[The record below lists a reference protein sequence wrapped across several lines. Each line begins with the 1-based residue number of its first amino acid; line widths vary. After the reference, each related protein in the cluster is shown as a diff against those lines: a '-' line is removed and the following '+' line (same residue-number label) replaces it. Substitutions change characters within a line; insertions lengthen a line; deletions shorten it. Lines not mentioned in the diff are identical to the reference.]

1 MRHHAGDDL
10 EGPEPDARHARR
22 AGRRARRCGRDG
34 LSDCVA
40 EPRSRT
46 FSWSD
51 PGETVAGIT
60 ALPGLE
66 ALEQTLAG
74 ELPYPPM
81 AHLMGMR
88 LVEVVRGRV
97 VWEAVPG
104 EEHYNPIG
112 TVHAGF
118 ATTLLDSAMGTAFV
132 SEADAG
138 TRWTTLELKANFT
151 RAITAETGPVRC
163 TGTVVHR
170 GRTVVTTEARL
181 EDAANRLLAHGSS
194 TILVL
199 AA

>member
-1 MRHHAGDDL
+1 
-10 EGPEPDARHARR
+10 
-22 AGRRARRCGRDG
+22 
-34 LSDCVA
+34 VA
-40 EPRSRT
+40 EQRSRT

-51 PGETVAGIT
+51 PAETLAGIT
-60 ALPGLE
+60 TLRGVE
-66 ALEQTLAG
+66 ALERMLAG
-74 ELPYPPM
+74 ELPYPPI
-81 AHLMGMR
+81 AHLIGMR
-88 LVEVVRGRV
+88 LVEVARGRV

-104 EEHYNPIG
+104 EQHYNPIG

-163 TGTVVHR
+163 TGTLVHR

-181 EDAANRLLAHGSS
+181 EDGANRLLAHATS

-199 AA
+199 TN

>member
-1 MRHHAGDDL
+1 
-10 EGPEPDARHARR
+10 
-22 AGRRARRCGRDG
+22 
-34 LSDCVA
+34 VA
-40 EPRSRT
+40 ESRSRT
-46 FSWSD
+46 FTWSD
-51 PGETVAGIT
+51 PAETLSGLST
-60 ALPGLE
+60 LPGVG
-66 ALEQTLAG
+66 ALRRTISG
-74 ELPYPPM
+74 EVPYPPM

-88 LVEVVRGRV
+88 LVEVEAGRV

-132 SEADAG
+132 STADAG

-163 TGTVVHR
+163 TGTVVHP

-181 EDAANRLLAHGSS
+181 EDRDGRLLAHATS

-199 AA
+199 RD

>member
-1 MRHHAGDDL
+1 MSG
-10 EGPEPDARHARR
+10 
-22 AGRRARRCGRDG
+22 
-34 LSDCVA
+34 S
-40 EPRSRT
+40 RSRT
-46 FSWSD
+46 FTWSD
-51 PGETVAGIT
+51 PAETLDGLAS
-60 ALPGLE
+60 LPGLE
-66 ALEQTLAG
+66 AMRRTLAG
-74 ELPYPPM
+74 DVPHPPI

-88 LVEVVRGRV
+88 MVEVDEGRV

-132 SEADAG
+132 STMDAG

-163 TGTVVHR
+163 IGTVVHP
-170 GRTVVTTEARL
+170 GRKVVTTEARL
-181 EDAANRLLAHGSS
+181 EDAEGRLLAHATS

-199 AA
+199 GD